1 MPAAPSVPGA
11 RNSITARTWFPLTYG
26 SAALRAW
33 MPWPSLTATATTW
46 AACPAFWPISGRAN
60 CGSAPARGPRR
71 WSGYWPLPGS
81 RTWPWWNCGFGGAHV
96 RVLSPPRGWLPAA
109 EPRNNDSLVLR
120 FACRNTAFLLEG
132 NAESKM
138 EPALAAQHP
147 QAGLLKVAHNGSAS
161 STSAQFLAAVR
172 PDFAV
177 ISVGARN
184 PFRHP
189 RAEVL
194 NRLQTYR
201 IATYR
206 TDQSGA
212 VTFYLDGVKVT
223 PASLPR

>member
-1 MPAAPSVPGA
+1 VE
-11 RNSITARTWFPLTYG
+11 
-26 SAALRAW
+26 LRGEDE
-33 MPWPSLTATATTW
+33 
-46 AACPAFWPISGRAN
+46 FD
-60 CGSAPARGPRR
+60 
-71 WSGYWPLPGS
+71 
-81 RTWPWWNCGFGGAHV
+81 FGGAHV

-109 EPRNNDSLVLR
+109 EPRNNDSLVLH
-120 FACRNTAFLLEG
+120 FACRGTAFLLEG
-132 NAESKM
+132 DAESKM

-194 NRLQTYR
+194 NRLQTHR

-212 VTFYLDGVKVT
+212 ATFYLDGVKVT